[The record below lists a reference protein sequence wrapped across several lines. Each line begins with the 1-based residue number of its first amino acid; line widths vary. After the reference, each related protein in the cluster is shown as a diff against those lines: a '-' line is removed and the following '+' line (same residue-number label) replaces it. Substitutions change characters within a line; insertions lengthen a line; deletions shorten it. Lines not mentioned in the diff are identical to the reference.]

1 MLDSILKSPSGA
13 TVKASAGELSL
24 LGLPWMA
31 SGAMARIYE
40 SEVAAAGGNHIIKH
54 LFERV

>member
-1 MLDSILKSPSGA
+1 
-13 TVKASAGELSL
+13 
-24 LGLPWMA
+24 MA
-31 SGAMARIYE
+31 HGAMARIYE